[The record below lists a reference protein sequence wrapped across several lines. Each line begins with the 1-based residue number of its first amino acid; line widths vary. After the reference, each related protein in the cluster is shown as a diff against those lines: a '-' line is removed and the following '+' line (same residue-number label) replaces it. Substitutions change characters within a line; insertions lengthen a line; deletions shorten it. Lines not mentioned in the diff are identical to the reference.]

1 MEYKI
6 YKEDFDRC
14 KDKGV
19 YLIRNLDNGLLKI
32 GKAKN
37 INRRFKEIKS
47 SFRFCGN
54 APNLKI
60 EYFIE
65 YDNNSE
71 LESYFHNTFENNR
84 IQNEW
89 FDILNSQVVLSDIE
103 NFIKLKSDKN
113 IFDIDTDEIELVK
126 LQHKDIHNVSIDYLM
141 DKSFSY
147 KLHLGIFLYGGYKEN
162 KSYMVR
168 NLTYINKVLN
178 ISRNTIKDKI
188 SKYYKELRLDEYLN
202 IEYIENISSN
212 NTITL
217 NKEILLK
224 LCNMDEMAIRLYVL
238 IKSNTKECIFK
249 NQLDILSDIGYSPK
263 SNNNKS
269 ELTRNTNELKELGL
283 IQTQIIKTSTT
294 RRMVY
299 KIAI

>member
-14 KDKGV
+14 KNKGV

-47 SFRFCGN
+47 SFKFCGN
-54 APNLKI
+54 TPNLKI
-60 EYFIE
+60 ESFIE
-65 YDNNSE
+65 YDNNGE
-71 LESYFHNTFENNR
+71 LESYFHNTFEHNR

-89 FDILNSQVVLSDIE
+89 FDILNSQVVLNDIE
-103 NFIKLKSDKN
+103 SFVKLKSDKN
-113 IFDIDTDEIELVK
+113 IFDIDIDNIELVK
-126 LQHKDIHNVSIDYLM
+126 LQHKDIHNISIDYLM

-162 KSYMVR
+162 KNYMVR
-168 NLTYINKVLN
+168 NLTYIHKILN
-178 ISRNTIKDKI
+178 ISRNTVKDKI
-188 SKYYKELRLDEYLN
+188 AKYYKELRLDEYLN

-294 RRMVY
+294 RRMAY
-299 KIAI
+299 KIAT